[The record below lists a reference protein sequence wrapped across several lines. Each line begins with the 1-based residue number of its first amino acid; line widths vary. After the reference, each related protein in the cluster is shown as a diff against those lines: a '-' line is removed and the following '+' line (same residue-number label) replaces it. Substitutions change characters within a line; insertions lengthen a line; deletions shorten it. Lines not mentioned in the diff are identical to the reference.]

1 MAYSGSATK
10 RLTAQLRLA
19 GGFDE
24 LTLAADATLDATSSN
39 YLRIDPGGAARDVTL
54 PAEESSDGLF
64 FVVYNIADAAEN
76 IVLKND
82 AGDTIETFG
91 QGEFGMVG
99 CDGTAWAIYIPGH
112 T

>member
-19 GGFDE
+19 GGFEE
-24 LTLAADATLDATSSN
+24 LTLSADLTLDASSAN

-54 PAEESSDGLF
+54 PAEESSEGLF
-64 FVVYNIADAAEN
+64 FRIYNIADAAEALT
-76 IVLKND
+76 VKND
-82 AGDTIETFG
+82 GGDTIETFSQNEHG
-91 QGEFGMVG
+91 LVG
-99 CDGTAWAIYIPGH
+99 CDGTAWKVYVPGH

>member
-19 GGFDE
+19 GGFQD
-24 LTLAADATLDATSSN
+24 LTLTGDLSLDNTSAN
-39 YLRIDPGGAARDVTL
+39 YLRIDPGGSARDVNL

-64 FVVYNIADAAEN
+64 FQVYNTADASEGL
-76 IVLKND
+76 VFKND
-82 AGDTIETFG
+82 AGSTIETVG
-91 QGEFGMVG
+91 QGEMCLLG
-99 CDGTAWAIYIPGH
+99 CDGTNWLIFMPGH